1 MNILRTSAVTL
12 LALHLLGSGCAHIEQ
27 AQKKQPAKEIILDP
41 LHIGLRPDRE
51 LGLTD
56 FDAATLFKEGVR
68 LQQAEDCK
76 GALPFYD
83 RIISEFPESRYLSAA
98 AFDSGRC
105 LEDLGNDDDAVERY
119 ALITAK
125 LEASKDWVDAAF
137 RQSACLDR
145 LSRQRESAELL
156 ARLLDRR
163 DLAISDRIDA
173 MVLRGEALVKLGE
186 LNSAESAFHGALRI
200 FKKRAHDEYLDPAPA
215 ARAEFSLARLAEQ
228 RFDHAPLRLP
238 EEQMQT
244 DLEAKAELLLEAQAG
259 YLRTIR
265 YGDPEWAS
273 AAGFRIGSLYLHL
286 HQAMEQSP
294 TPADLSEEEIAVYRE
309 MLARKTAVLLRKA
322 LKVFEM
328 TLELAARTR
337 SDNEWTRAAREE
349 MKKVEARVLTLF
361 EPLPEPEP

>member
-1 MNILRTSAVTL
+1 MNICRTSIVPL
-12 LALHLLGSGCAHIEQ
+12 LATLMLGAGCASVEQ
-27 AQKKQPAKEIILDP
+27 ARRKQPAREIILDP

-56 FDAATLFKEGVR
+56 FDAATLFGEGVR
-68 LQQAEDCK
+68 LQQAGDCK

-105 LEDLGNDDDAVERY
+105 YEDLGNNAVAVERY

-125 LEASKDWVDAAF
+125 LAASKDWVDAAF

-145 LSRQRESAELL
+145 LSRYRESAGLL

-163 DLAISDRIDA
+163 ELATSDRIDA
-173 MVLRGEALVKLGE
+173 MVLRGEALVELGE

-200 FKKRAHDEYLDPAPA
+200 FKQRAHDEYLDPAPA
-215 ARAEFSLARLAEQ
+215 ARTEFRLARLAEQ

-244 DLEAKAELLLEAQAG
+244 DLEAKAELLLDAQAG

-273 AAGFRIGSLYLHL
+273 AAGFRIGTLYLHL
-286 HQAMEQSP
+286 HLAMEQAPS
-294 TPADLSEEEIAVYRE
+294 PADLSEEEIAVYKE
-309 MLARKTAVLLRKA
+309 MLKRKTAVLLRKA

-328 TLELAARTR
+328 MMELAERTR

-349 MKKVEARVLTLF
+349 MKRVEARVLTLF
-361 EPLPEPEP
+361 EPLPDSEP